1 MTNAHKLTPESS
13 PPRRL
18 FGIATV
24 LISAASFGLM
34 PVFASLSY
42 DGGGNA
48 ITFTVVR
55 TIAILLLITP
65 LVFLLKR
72 GWRIPQKSVVPV
84 ALTIVSNLGLGVG
97 ILSAVQYIPV
107 ALALLILYIYPALV
121 IVIETLTNRQKLSP
135 LHIIVCLLAFLGLA
149 LVLAPSIGELDW
161 RGIAFAFMA
170 CISITILMLSTHR
183 ARRDVDEITLIFWSN
198 SGGLPL
204 MFLILPLFGGLALP
218 ETEVS
223 WMALAIGSFCYIVGF
238 WGYALSMR
246 FISASQASLIYNV
259 EPIVAIIAAAAILGE
274 YLDWVQVCGAVL
286 VIVAVFLATRFSN

>member
-1 MTNAHKLTPESS
+1 MTNAHSLTSESS
-13 PPRRL
+13 APRRL
-18 FGIATV
+18 FGIVTV
-24 LISAASFGLM
+24 LVSAASFGLM

-48 ITFTVVR
+48 ITFAVVR

-72 GWRIPQKSVVPV
+72 GWRVPQKAVIPV
-84 ALTIVSNLGLGVG
+84 ALAMLSNLGLGVG

-107 ALALLILYIYPALV
+107 ALALLILYLYPGLV
-121 IVIETLTNRQKLSP
+121 IVIETLTNRQRLSP
-135 LHIIVCLLAFLGLA
+135 LHIMVCLLAFMGLA
-149 LVLAPSIGELDW
+149 LVLTPSIGELDW

-170 CISITILMLSTHR
+170 CISITILMLATHR

-218 ETEVS
+218 VTQVS
-223 WMALAIGSFCYIVGF
+223 WMALAVGSFFYIIGF

-246 FISASQASLIYNV
+246 FISASRASLIYNV

-274 YLDWVQVCGAVL
+274 YLEWVQVCGAVL
-286 VIVAVFLATRFSN
+286 VIVAVFLATRPSN